1 VRRSDIYP
9 RVTLAPIATVGPS
22 VARTLGKVN
31 SLGQARQASPLH
43 DLGAVTLDMQ
53 SASAARAATP
63 VDVAIGSTG
72 SLGGD
77 LAVPD
82 RPRGLVL
89 FTPGSIMRR
98 SAPAAQ
104 FLADL
109 LYHHDFATLLVDLL
123 TEREEAI
130 DERTGKL
137 RFDVTLLSTRIRA
150 ICSWAQ
156 RETRVN
162 SLPVGLFGTN
172 TTTGAALLAATH
184 QPTGFRTIVSYSGRP
199 DLAGSALGRV
209 MIPTLFIV
217 GSADEPL
224 RHLSRHAID
233 RMHNDA
239 RLEIVANASGLF
251 EEPAA
256 LESVGQLSAAWFTER
271 LTN

>member
-1 VRRSDIYP
+1 VE
-9 RVTLAPIATVGPS
+9 
-22 VARTLGKVN
+22 
-31 SLGQARQASPLH
+31 
-43 DLGAVTLDMQ
+43 
-53 SASAARAATP
+53 
-63 VDVAIGSTG
+63 VAIGSTAR
-72 SLGGD
+72 LAGD

-82 RPRGLVL
+82 RARGLVL
-89 FTPGSIMRR
+89 FAHPSIMSR

-104 FLADL
+104 VLADL
-109 LYHHDFATLLVDLL
+109 LYQHDFATLLVDLL
-123 TEREEAI
+123 TETEEAI

-137 RFDVTLLSTRIRA
+137 RFDVTLLSTRILA

-156 RETRVN
+156 RQTRVRG
-162 SLPVGLFGTN
+162 LPVGLLGTN

-184 QPTGFRTIVSYSGRP
+184 QPTGFQTVVSYSGRP

-224 RHLSRHAID
+224 RHLTRHAID

-239 RLEIVANASGLF
+239 RLEIVADASGLF

-256 LESVGQLSAAWFTER
+256 LESVGRLSAAWFIER